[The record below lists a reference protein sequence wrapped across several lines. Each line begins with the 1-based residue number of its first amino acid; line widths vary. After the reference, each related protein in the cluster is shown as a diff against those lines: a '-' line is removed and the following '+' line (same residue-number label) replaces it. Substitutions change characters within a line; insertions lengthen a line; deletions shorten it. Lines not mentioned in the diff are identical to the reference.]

1 MVTHNVDR
9 AMKKKIQL
17 IPSGISFID
26 DAWGG
31 LYSGGTYL
39 LIGPHKSGRTLL
51 SLQFAM
57 ECAQQDEVC
66 LFFTTMRPKDLMIQA
81 ASINFDLENY
91 MNQNSVIV
99 VRVSPPTELYQ
110 ETNPDE
116 FLSEYMDDIGAIVQ
130 QYKPSKIIFDE
141 LTPFVGY
148 KNLNILQT
156 VFLNTTDLIEE
167 TGITSLFV
175 LGEPVSPDTNRIV
188 DKLTSFATGVISLQ
202 KEESLPGRFQSGK
215 IVITPNIGH
224 TEGQFKSEYFIVP
237 QKGVTTSPSV
247 EKIKEMEPKQYEADE
262 KYKKLTEIDLKD
274 ENYSFLNL
282 YSVND
287 FKLLLNNQIALY
299 KSTGQTFTVISFRL
313 DTIAEQKGLLSVNQ
327 LQNVIRLSIE
337 KKDKI
342 CVLGNKVIVLVIQGD
357 PEALNR
363 VVSRIKSNLPIK
375 SKDLIN
381 QILPL
386 ISVYS
391 VKVDDSITGA
401 EDIFNLLV
409 SERSVERKNLDYY

>member
-1 MVTHNVDR
+1 MGTHNVDR

-57 ECAQQDEVC
+57 ECAKQDEVC

-81 ASINFDLENY
+81 ASINFDLETY
-91 MNQNSVIV
+91 MNQNSVVV

-116 FLSEYMDDIGAIVQ
+116 FLSEYMDDVAAIVQ

-141 LTPFVGY
+141 LTPFIGY
-148 KNLNILQT
+148 KNLTMLQNA
-156 VFLNTTDLIEE
+156 FLNTTDLIEE

-188 DKLTSFATGVISLQ
+188 DKLSGFATGVIALQ
-202 KEESLPGRFQSGK
+202 KEESLPGKFQSGE
-215 IVITPNIGH
+215 IIITPNIGH
-224 TEGQFKSEYFIVP
+224 AEGQFKSKYFIVP
-237 QKGVTTSPSV
+237 QKGVTTALTGV
-247 EKIKEMEPKQYEADE
+247 KIKEEEPRQYETEE
-262 KYKKLTEIDLKD
+262 KYKRLTEIDLSD

-287 FKLLLNNQIALY
+287 FKLLLNNQIALF

-313 DTIAEQKGLLSVNQ
+313 DILAERNGLLTINQ

-357 PEALNR
+357 PKALNR
-363 VVSRIKSNLPIK
+363 VISRIKSNLPVK
-375 SKDLIN
+375 SEDLIN

-391 VKVDDSITGA
+391 VKVDDTITSA
-401 EDIFNLLV
+401 EDIFKLLV
-409 SERSVERKNLDYY
+409 SERAVERNKLDYY

>member
-1 MVTHNVDR
+1 
-9 AMKKKIQL
+9 
-17 IPSGISFID
+17 
-26 DAWGG
+26 
-31 LYSGGTYL
+31 
-39 LIGPHKSGRTLL
+39 
-51 SLQFAM
+51 
-57 ECAQQDEVC
+57 
-66 LFFTTMRPKDLMIQA
+66 MRPKDLMIQA

-110 ETNPDE
+110 EANPDE

-188 DKLTSFATGVISLQ
+188 DKLASFATGVISLQ

-224 TEGQFKSEYFIVP
+224 AEGQFKSEYFIVP

-247 EKIKEMEPKQYEADE
+247 EKIKETEPKQYEADE
-262 KYKKLTEIDLKD
+262 KYKKLTEIDLTD
-274 ENYSFLNL
+274 DNYSFLNL

-357 PEALNR
+357 PKALNR
-363 VVSRIKSNLPIK
+363 VVSRIKSNLPLK